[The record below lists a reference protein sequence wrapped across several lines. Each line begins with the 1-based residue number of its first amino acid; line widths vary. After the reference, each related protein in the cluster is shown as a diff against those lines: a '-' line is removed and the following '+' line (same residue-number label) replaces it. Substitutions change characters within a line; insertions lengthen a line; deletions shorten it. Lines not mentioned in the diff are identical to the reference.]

1 MRPILGILLGEATG
15 IGPEVVAKVCA
26 KDRIS
31 NYCRPILIGDLRVLK
46 AGMNISDV
54 TFPF

>member
-26 KDRIS
+26 KNRIS

-46 AGMNISDV
+46 AGMNI
-54 TFPF
+54 